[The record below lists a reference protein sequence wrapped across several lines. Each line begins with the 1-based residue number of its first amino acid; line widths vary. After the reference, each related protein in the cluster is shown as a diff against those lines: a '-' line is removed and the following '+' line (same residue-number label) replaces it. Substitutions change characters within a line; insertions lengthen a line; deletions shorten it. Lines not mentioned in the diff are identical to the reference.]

1 MKNIFE
7 DVPPGVAGEFFEKL
21 AGSGRT
27 RIERIVSR
35 GDASPEG
42 FWYDQDEHE
51 FVAVLRGVA
60 QLRLADPDEVVT
72 MGPGDVL
79 TIPARRRHR
88 VDWTDPGG
96 PTVWLA
102 VFFADEGRD

>member
-7 DVPPGVAGEFFEKL
+7 APPTGFRGEFIETL
-21 AGSGRT
+21 AGAGGT
-27 RIERIVSR
+27 RVERIISR

-42 FWYDQDEHE
+42 FWYDQDDHE
-51 FVAVLRGVA
+51 FVVVLQGAAR
-60 QLRLADPDEVVT
+60 LRLEGPDEVVT
-72 MGPGDVL
+72 LSPGDHL

-88 VDWTDPGG
+88 VDWTDPDG

-102 VFFADEGRD
+102 VFYAEA

>member
-7 DVPPGVAGEFFEKL
+7 DPPAGVAGEFFEAL

-27 RIERIVSR
+27 RVERIVSR
-35 GDASPEG
+35 GDVSPEG
-42 FWYDQDEHE
+42 FWYDQDDHE
-51 FVAVLRGVA
+51 FVVVLRGA
-60 QLRLADPDEVVT
+60 ARLRFEDPDEVV
-72 MGPGDVL
+72 GLSPGDHL

-88 VDWTDPGG
+88 VDWTDPDG

-102 VFFADEGRD
+102 VFFAEA